1 MKAVFRFCLGVLFYF
16 LSKDMSVAH
25 LQNRNL
31 ILFDL
36 DGTLVDSAADLYR
49 AMNLSLEKLALPLVT
64 EVQIRAWV
72 GKGAAKL
79 CETVLEHLFGQ
90 VNAQQ
95 QEQLINT
102 FVEVYAQEL
111 CVNTQVYEGVLSFLD
126 YCQTHDI
133 TMACVTNKP
142 KHLAQGILDILQ
154 LSPYFNMVIGGDSLA
169 ERKPHPLPLLHCVQQ
184 QNTTVSQTLMIGDS
198 SNDVEAARRAGID
211 CIVVSYG
218 YNHGESIYDCQP
230 QQVVDSLEELIE
242 DDLVRRQA

>member
-1 MKAVFRFCLGVLFYF
+1 
-16 LSKDMSVAH
+16 MSVAH

-230 QQVVDSLEELIE
+230 QQVVDSLVELIE
-242 DDLVRRQA
+242 EDRVGSKA

>member
-16 LSKDMSVAH
+16 LSKDMSVAN

-95 QEQLINT
+95 QEQLLNT
-102 FVEVYAQEL
+102 LVEVYAQEL
-111 CVNTQVYEGVLSFLD
+111 RVNT
-126 YCQTHDI
+126 
-133 TMACVTNKP
+133 
-142 KHLAQGILDILQ
+142 
-154 LSPYFNMVIGGDSLA
+154 
-169 ERKPHPLPLLHCVQQ
+169 
-184 QNTTVSQTLMIGDS
+184 
-198 SNDVEAARRAGID
+198 
-211 CIVVSYG
+211 
-218 YNHGESIYDCQP
+218 
-230 QQVVDSLEELIE
+230 
-242 DDLVRRQA
+242 

>member
-1 MKAVFRFCLGVLFYF
+1 LLGRAFFYF

-95 QEQLINT
+95 QEQLLNT

-142 KHLAQGILDILQ
+142 EHLAQGILDILQ

-184 QNTTVSQTLMIGDS
+184 QNTTVLQTLMIGDS